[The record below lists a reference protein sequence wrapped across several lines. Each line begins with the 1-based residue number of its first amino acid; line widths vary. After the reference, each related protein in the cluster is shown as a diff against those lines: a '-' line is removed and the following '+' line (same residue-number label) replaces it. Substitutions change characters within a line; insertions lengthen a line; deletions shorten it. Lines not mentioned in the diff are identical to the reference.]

1 MNASTLAHI
10 CLSFPAVLEKLR
22 GPSSCN
28 SSANAEFFYICTWP
42 ECFSSIW
49 FLIILVPLYH
59 QWVFLY
65 RLFPTPWEPT
75 PFFSF
80 KNKRKCVSL
89 YGGICG
95 WEWNSLIIYSGWR
108 IFILYTIWIKGVSI
122 VSFSLLL
129 FIHITAMKAPPFH
142 PQRSPVTSKSVK
154 KKVPVLFAG
163 DSHPSNNFA
172 HSVLETPT
180 PLAFITLSLPVSFL
194 TPETIFL
201 GLPSQPHVSFELPYV
216 TDS

>member
-1 MNASTLAHI
+1 
-10 CLSFPAVLEKLR
+10 
-22 GPSSCN
+22 
-28 SSANAEFFYICTWP
+28 
-42 ECFSSIW
+42 
-49 FLIILVPLYH
+49 
-59 QWVFLY
+59 
-65 RLFPTPWEPT
+65 
-75 PFFSF
+75 
-80 KNKRKCVSL
+80 
-89 YGGICG
+89 
-95 WEWNSLIIYSGWR
+95 
-108 IFILYTIWIKGVSI
+108 
-122 VSFSLLL
+122 
-129 FIHITAMKAPPFH
+129 MKAPPFH

-216 TDS
+216 IDS